1 LDRVSLAIAQWQRER
16 PDLDTL
22 PMAVLA
28 RIAVLARAVARDHLD
43 PVFARFGL
51 QAGDFDVLATLRRAG
66 APHALSPTE
75 LYTATMVTSGTMT
88 SRLDRLEGLGLIAR
102 APDPRD
108 RRALRAGLT
117 EKGRALIDEAVTAH
131 VENEAMVTSALSR
144 AEQEELDALLAKLL
158 AGLPER

>member
-1 LDRVSLAIAQWQRER
+1 
-16 PDLDTL
+16 
-22 PMAVLA
+22 M
-28 RIAVLARAVARDHLD
+28 
-43 PVFARFGL
+43 
-51 QAGDFDVLATLRRAG
+51 
-66 APHALSPTE
+66 
-75 LYTATMVTSGTMT
+75 
-88 SRLDRLEGLGLIAR
+88 IAR